1 MLESCKWNGKESICS
16 SERKWWQNQSELRS
30 ICSNVKWRQ
39 NRLALVTGICFGRT
53 VQTSY
58 PVHVFFFFK
67 NSAHVEEFGA
77 PKISLAG
84 GGQGTTRSGYREQGQ
99 AHCGEP
105 HKGPRLETC
114 SRQPVNPRFLL
125 LRLPW
130 DHWGQGT
137 GAEWVKT
144 QCLRD
149 FYGWITTKKKG

>member
-1 MLESCKWNGKESICS
+1 M
-16 SERKWWQNQSELRS
+16 
-30 ICSNVKWRQ
+30 
-39 NRLALVTGICFGRT
+39 TGICFGRT

-105 HKGPRLETC
+105 HKGPRLETLQQAASEPALSLVKATLGPLRPRDR
-114 SRQPVNPRFLL
+114 SRMSQNSVS
-125 LRLPW
+125 
-130 DHWGQGT
+130 
-137 GAEWVKT
+137 A
-144 QCLRD
+144 
-149 FYGWITTKKKG
+149 